1 MAKIRGCLAL
11 ALTYI
16 NVLGTIALL
25 TLLCT
30 CLSEIDDKN
39 DEYFYYNSRKLAQ
52 LDNYHPNLRGTKL
65 KLIEIKAKIEEEIY
79 KNQKIEKLQ
88 DFNEEEFVLPKKE
101 ISNISFNKKLRKL
114 DDYDDYKLKKD
125 EIFYAIGVDTLGI
138 FFTFVLMFSFCLDK
152 NECCD
157 RNSQDDLG
165 WCCLYCFVCC
175 DCHCNCSSK
184 DCDCKGGNGNDGA
197 VALLVLLI
205 VIIVFVGIFYAITA
219 CGKHLSRYISITVEV
234 VVDLA
239 IMILISMF
247 DDLETDACKSKFS
260 VIYTICGILALCNLL
275 SLIIPNLS
283 FGEYFRYG
291 YNPNG
296 GSSNLVVEN
305 PSTPMVVKTSVP
317 LEPQQINPPP
327 SSTTYN
333 PPPAYPQNAPLY
345 PVQEVPNYPQANYGY
360 NNGQGGIY
368 NAPPSGYPP
377 NPQPQPMYG
386 NIPYPQ

>member
-30 CLSEIDDKN
+30 CLNEIDN
-39 DEYFYYNSRKLAQ
+39 EDEYSNVNSRKLAQ
-52 LDNYHPNLRGTKL
+52 MDNYHPNLRGTKL
-65 KLIEIKAKIEEEIY
+65 KLIEIKAKIKDEIS
-79 KNQKIEKLQ
+79 KKQKIEKLE

-101 ISNISFNKKLRKL
+101 ISKISFNKKLRKL
-114 DDYDDYKLKKD
+114 VDGEIKKE
-125 EIFYAIGVDTLGI
+125 EIIYALLVDALGI

-165 WCCLYCFVCC
+165 WCCLYCFICC

-184 DCDCKGGNGNDGA
+184 DCECKGGNGNDGA
-197 VALLVLLI
+197 AALLILLV

-234 VVDLA
+234 LVDLA

-247 DDLETDACKSKFS
+247 DDQGTEVCKDKFS
-260 VIYTICGILALCNLL
+260 VIYAICGILALCNFL
-275 SLIIPNLS
+275 SLIVPNLS

-305 PSTPMVVKTSVP
+305 PSTPMVVQTSVP
-317 LEPQQINPPP
+317 SPPQQINPPP
-327 SSTTYN
+327 SSPTYT
-333 PPPAYPQNAPLY
+333 PPPAYPQNGQLY

-368 NAPPSGYPP
+368 NVPPSGYPP

-386 NIPYPQ
+386 NMPYPQ